1 MTNFLNYALITL
13 IVLVIAA
20 LVMLGWQALRRP
32 VLAKIGLRNIPRRP
46 TQSILIVVG
55 LTLSTVI
62 IISALAT
69 GDTLNYSVQRQ
80 AVGAFG
86 EVDEIVAPPL
96 LSALISLGSG
106 PEGEEEASNEQF
118 QQLED
123 LSAGGLTSVLAI
135 LEGGLPGITMDRYAE
150 LRAAAEQEPLIDG
163 VAGSI
168 LFPTIIRNQTTGQ
181 GEPLGFVFAVDQD
194 YDQQFGITTVTGQ
207 SVTMDALQPGVG
219 NIFAQAA
226 NVFSMA
232 QSLAARA
239 GLSLDLSDAV
249 LAVAG
254 LGAVLTGGVDDTGEI
269 DLAELSLS
277 TETLASLGVDTTP
290 LEAQGIYSVTLE
302 SLGITT
308 ETLQSFGVVTTT
320 IQPNSLMSNTLGL
333 DTGQIVSATNNL
345 LSSFNLNTLGQE
357 IDRALAPFG
366 LQLRQGDVY
375 LSRLGAAKLD
385 ANVGDVLEIFV
396 GPIPI
401 PVRVKAIV
409 EEAGPVSAL
418 LPTVMMPLE
427 EAQKLFF
434 MQGKVNNILVSNLG
448 DELTGMEHTAA
459 VSDRLRVLAMDEAAL
474 ERIVAILRRPDIQPL
489 IERKAASYQ
498 DEFFGDP
505 GEEGPPAFI
514 VELFQDFSP
523 FGEMFTQLQSLPPAL
538 AEPGISPALRAALA
552 NTMVRAWLL
561 DDAELPRDA
570 QSELQAA
577 FSTVNQFD
585 VIDGLNKQTVV
596 TAANVGGSI
605 FSSIFTLFGTFSILA
620 AIMLIFLIFV
630 MLAAERRVEMGIA
643 RAIGVQRSHLV
654 QMFVTEGMVYDLLA
668 AALGVGLG
676 LAVSYGMI
684 GFLDNLAASVSALSG
699 DVGVLQFRFNVAPTS
714 IVIGYC
720 LGVLITYLVVTWSSW
735 RVSRLNI
742 VAAIR
747 DLPEESNRKRLS
759 LFAKIR
765 NWLLGPILI
774 AAGVALIQQGASN
787 LTYWQIGLTFASFG
801 VLLLLGQVLGRT
813 QLRDGQISRIVYS
826 GMGLTLLLAWGVPWN
841 AVLGRTTSEIFQND
855 QFWALLSFAVTGPL
869 LIIGAILVLMF
880 NADLLTWL
888 ISRIFGRVGALTPVL
903 KTAIAYPLSTRFRTG
918 MTMTLFAMII
928 ATVVIMALVIQATQ
942 TLVVLDDKQSGG
954 FEIKTSNTLLSFF
967 NPLRDLEAELP
978 RSVEQYPH
986 LADVAI
992 VGSVAQQDI
1001 WVRPAG
1007 SDWRLGQLTGSNA
1020 GYWQQAEQVYELQA
1034 RAAGFADDAAVWQA
1048 LRERTDVAIVS
1059 PNLFRSD
1066 EVVAERIRFA
1076 LPESL
1081 LANATLPDLFVD
1093 VRAGSF
1099 DTLNEAP
1106 LNDAPGQRVQ
1116 IIGVLAEDTTLAG
1129 GDFQAN
1135 LGLITQLTGE
1145 APSPDN
1151 FYIKAKAGAD
1161 LRTVQQEVERAFL
1174 GNGINVTVMAEDFAV
1189 SQNLIRGILSLFQGF
1204 MALGLL
1210 VGIAALGVISVR
1222 TVVERRQQI
1231 GVLRAIGFQSNMVAL
1246 SLVLEAS
1253 FIALAGL
1260 LIGTG
1265 TGILLGESLIRTT
1278 FLQLTPETPFVIPWA
1293 QLGLILLVAYG
1304 FALLTTIIPAYQ
1316 AARIYPAE
1324 ALRYE

>member
-1 MTNFLNYALITL
+1 MSNFYVNAAITL
-13 IVLVIAA
+13 VVLVVAV
-20 LVMLGWQALRRP
+20 LVVLGWQALRRP
-32 VLAKIGLRNIPRRP
+32 VLAKIGLRNIPRRL
-46 TQSILIVVG
+46 TQSILIVIG

-80 AVGAFG
+80 AVAAFG

-96 LSALISLGSG
+96 LSSLISLGSG
-106 PEGEEEASNEQF
+106 SDGEEGAGNEQM

-135 LEGGLPGITMDRYAE
+135 LEGGLPGITMERYAE
-150 LRAAAEQEPLIDG
+150 LKAAAEQEPLIDG

-194 YDQQFGITTVTGQ
+194 YDQQFGITTVTGE
-207 SVTMDALQPGVG
+207 SVTMEALQPGVG

-232 QSLAARA
+232 QDLAARA
-239 GLSLDLSDAV
+239 GISLDLSDAV

-254 LGAVLTGGVDDTGEI
+254 LGAVLTGGTGELGEL

-277 TETLASLGVDTTP
+277 TETLSSLGVDTSP
-290 LEAQGIYSVTLE
+290 LEAEGIYSVTLE

-308 ETLQSFGVVTTT
+308 DTLQSLGVVTTT
-320 IQPNSLMSNTLGL
+320 IQPSALVSNTLGL

-345 LSSFNLNTLGQE
+345 LSSFNLNTMGRE

-375 LSRLGAAKLD
+375 LSRLGAVQLD
-385 ANVGDVLEIFV
+385 ASVGDVLEIFV

-401 PVRVKAIV
+401 PVRVKGIV
-409 EEAGPVSAL
+409 EEAGPVGAL
-418 LPTVMMPLE
+418 LPTVMMPLD

-474 ERIVAILRRPDIQPL
+474 ESVVAILRRADVQPTVARMAAGIQAEVFGEAEDAPPDFITNL
-489 IERKAASYQ
+489 I
-498 DEFFGDP
+498 
-505 GEEGPPAFI
+505 
-514 VELFQDFSP
+514 QDFSP
-523 FGEMFTQLQSLPPAL
+523 LGGLIEQLQSLPAAL
-538 AEPGISPALRAALA
+538 AEPGISPSLRAALA

-561 DDAELPRDA
+561 DEANLPDDAR
-570 QSELQAA
+570 SELQAA
-577 FSTVNQFD
+577 FSTINQFD

-596 TAANVGGSI
+596 TAANVGGTI

-643 RAIGVQRSHLV
+643 RAIGVQRGHLV
-654 QMFVTEGMVYDLLA
+654 QMFVTEGMVYDLAA

-676 LAVSYGMI
+676 LAVSYAMI
-684 GFLDNLAASVSALSG
+684 GFLDNLAVNVNALSG
-699 DVGVLQFRFNVAPTS
+699 NVGVLQFRFHVAPTS

-742 VAAIR
+742 VSAIR

-759 LFAKIR
+759 LVAKIW

-774 AAGVALIQQGASN
+774 VAGIALIQRGASN
-787 LTYWQIGLTFASFG
+787 LTYWQIGLTLASFG
-801 VLLLLGQVLGRT
+801 VLLLLGQLLART

-826 GMGLTLLLAWGVPWN
+826 GMGLALLIVWGVPWN
-841 AVLGRTTSEIFQND
+841 TVLGRTTQEIIRND
-855 QFWALLSFAVTGPL
+855 QFWVLLSFALTGPL
-869 LIIGAILVLMF
+869 LIIGAILTLMF

-903 KTAIAYPLSTRFRTG
+903 KTAIAYPLSARFRTG
-918 MTMTLFAMII
+918 MAMTMFAMII

-942 TLVVLDDKQSGG
+942 TLVVLDDEQSAG
-954 FEIKTSNTLLSFF
+954 FEIQTTNTLLSFF

-978 RSVEQYPH
+978 RLVESYPR
-986 LADVAI
+986 LADVAA
-992 VGSVAQQDI
+992 VGAVAEQSI
-1001 WVRPAG
+1001 WVRPVDG
-1007 SDWRLGQLTGSNA
+1007 EWQMGELTGASA
-1020 GYWQQAEQVYELQA
+1020 GYWQQAEQVYALQA
-1034 RAAGFADDAAVWQA
+1034 RAPGFADDAAVWQA
-1048 LRERTDVAIVS
+1048 LRERSDVALITPS
-1059 PNLFRSD
+1059 LLAG
-1066 EVVAERIRFA
+1066 AESRNGRIRFS
-1076 LPESL
+1076 LPESIV
-1081 LANATLPDLFVD
+1081 ADGTLPELFVE
-1093 VRAGSF
+1093 VRAGSLDAF
-1099 DTLNEAP
+1099 SSGAP
-1106 LNDAPGQRVQ
+1106 QVTAVQRVQ
-1116 IIGVLAEDTTLAG
+1116 IIGVLADDTTLAG
-1129 GDFQAN
+1129 GEFQAN
-1135 LGLITQLTGE
+1135 LGLIGQLTGE
-1145 APSPDN
+1145 APSPAN
-1151 FYIKAKAGAD
+1151 FYIKARDGAEI
-1161 LRTVQQEVERAFL
+1161 RAVQQEVERAFL
-1174 GNGINVTVMAEDFAV
+1174 GNGIDATIMAEDFAIG
-1189 SQNLIRGILSLFQGF
+1189 QNLIRGILSLFQGF

-1210 VGIAALGVISVR
+1210 VGIAALGVISAR

-1231 GVLRAIGFQSNMVAL
+1231 GVLRAIGFQANMVAF

-1265 TGILLGESLIRTT
+1265 TGILLGESLIRTAFT
-1278 FLQLTPETPFVIPWA
+1278 QLTPETPFVIPWA
-1293 QLGLILLVAYG
+1293 QLGLILLTAYG
-1304 FALLTTIIPAYQ
+1304 FSLLTTIIPAYQ